1 MLKIRK
7 LIRGTNGSQTKSVR
21 LYSPCSLLLCY
32 AVSYCIPLII
42 PPSMTLLCFTNTA
55 CHLLKA
61 CVTAQTC
68 IPAITKDSHPHR
80 QQMGAGTLGATVTT
94 SRSVSNRLPGPVVVI
109 CFLLLLCANRKL
121 GVGEKRRGGGRGREE
136 RRGGGGEPTRKK
148 TKTKRR
154 SHWKMGESTYWYQ
167 PELLGTVPS
176 LAAKELWNIFVRA
189 GFLYSPLQTFS
200 DCALTKR
207 PTL

>member
-1 MLKIRK
+1 MSNYKNNLKKTFYGVQIVLCVRHLICPSRYTQKAGTIITAILQLRKQDQSNLLKIRK
-7 LIRGTNGSQTKSVR
+7 LIRGINGSQTKSVR

-80 QQMGAGTLGATVTT
+80 QQTGAGTLGATVTT
-94 SRSVSNRLPGPVVVI
+94 SRSASNRLPGPVVVI
-109 CFLLLLCANRKL
+109 DPHKNPSRQVLLSPCQRRRNSTESSLKPVNKDRK
-121 GVGEKRRGGGRGREE
+121 GGNAEG
-136 RRGGGGEPTRKK
+136 
-148 TKTKRR
+148 
-154 SHWKMGESTYWYQ
+154 
-167 PELLGTVPS
+167 
-176 LAAKELWNIFVRA
+176 LWGA
-189 GFLYSPLQTFS
+189 LYS
-200 DCALTKR
+200 
-207 PTL
+207 